1 MRRREAPGATVFV
14 RDYRGAGGGA
24 WPRCKARPSERGG
37 IAGAMPHKRTR
48 EQRSRW
54 AAIAR
59 LRWSS
64 LALAAFGARAESYD
78 PRRLR
83 AMRARATFVHQ
94 PVVLHAQE
102 RIAHAV
108 RIDAERLTD
117 VVEGE
122 RPVPIQRAYPALRLP
137 RQHARPRARRPK
149 ILLEAADRVLE
160 DGEHERLLGR
170 EVAVA
175 SRAVEELLRQ
185 DDVRSEDVAQTV
197 AYREAPCCVAGI
209 LGQRLE

>member
-1 MRRREAPGATVFV
+1 MSVPVTDAAGSTRCDVRRDVLKGCAGAKRAAPPRLSATTVEQ
-14 RDYRGAGGGA
+14 AG
-24 WPRCKARPSERGG
+24 ERGPD
-37 IAGAMPHKRTR
+37 AQM
-48 EQRSRW
+48 
-54 AAIAR
+54 AAIGR

-64 LALAAFGARAESYD
+64 LALAAFGARAEPYD

-122 RPVPIQRAYPALRLP
+122 RPVPIPRAYPALRLP

-175 SRAVEELLRQ
+175 SRAVEELLR
-185 DDVRSEDVAQTV
+185 
-197 AYREAPCCVAGI
+197 
-209 LGQRLE
+209 